1 MPEATPAPARVV
13 GGYLLAELIGRG
25 SIGDVHLAA
34 EPITGHQV
42 ALKLL
47 RPVTDANGEERAQ
60 ARRRFLAEAETARQL
75 THPDIV
81 RVLASGDDAGTA
93 WMAMELLGGCD
104 LERYTRPAR
113 LLPEPVVLQLAERL
127 ARALAYA
134 HGRGVVHRDVKPAN
148 VIVDWS
154 SNRVTLTDF
163 GIARAAGAES
173 TRTGL
178 VLGSP
183 VYMAPEQLAG
193 APADARGDLYAL
205 GVLLFQLLTGRLPHE
220 SHSLGDLLR
229 QVAQR
234 AGARPAPGPAR
245 PAGRAGRPGGAVCWS
260 RRRPRARRDGA
271 RPSPTRWRRWHRS
284 PAARR
289 RTDVTRLRADPR
301 GSGEVPMHNRQTFFP
316 RALPRCRLPC
326 P

>member
-1 MPEATPAPARVV
+1 M
-13 GGYLLAELIGRG
+13 GGYRLAELIGRG
-25 SIGDVHLAA
+25 SIGDVHLAT
-34 EPITGHQV
+34 EPITGRQV

-75 THPDIV
+75 DHPDIV

-104 LERYTRPAR
+104 LERYTRQAR
-113 LLPEPVVLQLAERL
+113 LLPEPVVLRLAERI

-148 VIVDWS
+148 VIVDWTS
-154 SNRVTLTDF
+154 GRVTLTDF
-163 GIARAAGAES
+163 GLARAAGAES

-178 VLGSP
+178 VLGTP
-183 VYMAPEQLAG
+183 VYMSPEQLAG

-205 GVLLFQLLTGRLPHE
+205 GVMLFQLLTGRLPHE

-229 QVAQR
+229 QVAHDKAPDLRQIR
-234 AGARPAPGPAR
+234 PELPEALAALVAALLAKAPGARA
-245 PAGRAGRPGGAVCWS
+245 
-260 RRRPRARRDGA
+260 RDGLA
-271 RPSPTRWRRWHRS
+271 VADSL
-284 PAARR
+284 AAL
-289 RTDVTRLRADPR
+289 VSQAAAAGPMSR
-301 GSGEVPMHNRQTFFP
+301 G
-316 RALPRCRLPC
+316 
-326 P
+326 

>member
-1 MPEATPAPARVV
+1 MPEAASAFQPVV
-13 GGYLLAELIGRG
+13 GGYRLAELIGRG
-25 SIGDVHLAA
+25 SIGDVHLAV

-47 RPVTDANGEERAQ
+47 RPHTDANGEERAQ
-60 ARRRFLAEAETARQL
+60 SRRRFLAEAETARRL
-75 THPDIV
+75 SHPDIV

-113 LLPEPVVLQLAERL
+113 LLPEPVALRLVERL

-148 VIVDWS
+148 VIVDWAAG
-154 SNRVTLTDF
+154 RVTLTDF
-163 GIARAAGAES
+163 GLARAAGAES
-173 TRTGL
+173 TRTGI
-178 VLGSP
+178 VLGTP

-205 GVLLFQLLTGRLPHE
+205 GVMLFQLLAGRLPHE

-229 QVAQR
+229 QVAHDVAPDLGQLR
-234 AGARPAPGPAR
+234 PDLPPALARLVAGLLAKPPGARAHDAAAVADALAMLGAALPASPRGPM
-245 PAGRAGRPGGAVCWS
+245 S
-260 RRRPRARRDGA
+260 RR
-271 RPSPTRWRRWHRS
+271 
-284 PAARR
+284 
-289 RTDVTRLRADPR
+289 
-301 GSGEVPMHNRQTFFP
+301 
-316 RALPRCRLPC
+316 
-326 P
+326 

>member
-1 MPEATPAPARVV
+1 MPAVQSRPGSDPSAPDTIPSPLPTI
-13 GGYLLAELIGRG
+13 GGYRLLELIGRG
-25 SIGDVHLAA
+25 ALGDVHLAV

-47 RPVTDANGEERAQ
+47 RPGSDANGEERAQ

-75 THPDIV
+75 NHPDIV
-81 RVLASGDDAGTA
+81 KVLGSGDDAGTA

-113 LLPEPVVLQLAERL
+113 LLPEPVVLRLVERL

-148 VIVDWS
+148 IIVDWS
-154 SNRVTLTDF
+154 SGRVTLTDF

-205 GVLLFQLLTGRLPHE
+205 GVVLFQLLAGRLPHE

-229 QVAQR
+229 QVSHVPAPDLRTLRPELPPALAELVAALLAKTPAQR
-234 AGARPAPGPAR
+234 LRDAQTLADALAPLAAAAEAGGGPM
-245 PAGRAGRPGGAVCWS
+245 S
-260 RRRPRARRDGA
+260 RG
-271 RPSPTRWRRWHRS
+271 
-284 PAARR
+284 
-289 RTDVTRLRADPR
+289 
-301 GSGEVPMHNRQTFFP
+301 
-316 RALPRCRLPC
+316 
-326 P
+326 